1 MSGSSKT
8 DTDVAALRDDLAA
21 LKRDVG
27 SLIEHLKT
35 GATNTAQGAAAQLDD
50 RAQRLYRTV
59 TAEGERSVKA
69 VSRQVEEQPLTAMLI
84 ALGVGYVAGRLL
96 MR

>member
-8 DTDVAALRDDLAA
+8 DVDVLALRDDLAA
-21 LKRDVG
+21 LKRDVT

-35 GATNTAQGAAAQLDD
+35 GAAKTAQGAAAQLDD
-50 RAQRLYRTV
+50 GAQRLYRNIA
-59 TAEGERSVKA
+59 AEGERSVKA

-84 ALGVGYVAGRLL
+84 ALGVGYVAGRIL

>member
-1 MSGSSKT
+1 MSGSTKT
-8 DTDVAALRDDLAA
+8 DADVVALRDDLAA
-21 LKRDVG
+21 LKRDVT
-27 SLIEHLKT
+27 SLIEHLKN
-35 GATNTAQGAAAQLDD
+35 GATKTAQGAAAQFDD
-50 RAQRLYRTV
+50 GAQRLYRNI

-84 ALGVGYVAGRLL
+84 ALGVGYVAGRIL